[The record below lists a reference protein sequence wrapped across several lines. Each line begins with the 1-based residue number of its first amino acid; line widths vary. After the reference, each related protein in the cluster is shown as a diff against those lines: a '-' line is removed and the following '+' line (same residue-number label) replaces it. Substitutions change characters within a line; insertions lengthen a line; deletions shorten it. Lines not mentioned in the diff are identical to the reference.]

1 MHSNEKNH
9 RAVNSNNEN
18 MNCLIII
25 DLKFI
30 FIKKLNI
37 AKSGENWTE
46 RAQ

>member
-18 MNCLIII
+18 MNCLII